1 MPKENYLNFSEKR
14 KRSLTLVTTLFCNLK
29 CSYCYEKNAPAIPR
43 IMDIDIAKEAITT
56 YLCAKDEFDSVL
68 IDFFGGEPLLAFPL
82 IRETIEW
89 TTSRE
94 WPKKYHFFIG
104 TNGTLLTDEMKNWF
118 SENKNLLTMS
128 FSING
133 NKLSHDLT
141 RDNSYDLLAPH
152 IPFFIKN
159 WPYQPAK
166 MTICAE
172 NIPYV
177 ADSII
182 ELEKMELLFTANVA
196 GENFWGPP
204 PQKEKLLNQYNE
216 QLMILVDFYLE
227 HMDLYPVSRILDS
240 IPPYLGKEEVH
251 HHSIS
256 RDCTRF
262 CGAGHEMVL
271 VDVDGTT
278 YPCHRFHP
286 KFTGKQAPEGPTNIQ
301 KQWNPEQC
309 KDCKIVNFCPTCAGY
324 NWEVYNDT
332 GIRTTFHCD
341 AIKLEV
347 LASAKLAALKLQKR
361 QLHELE
367 SLTPVE
373 QKRIKNYL
381 NVLFELIEEGI

>member
-1 MPKENYLNFSEKR
+1 MPKVSNNIFSEKR
-14 KRSLTLVTTLFCNLK
+14 KRSLTLIATMSCNLK
-29 CSYCYEKNAPAIPR
+29 CSYCYEKNDPTVSR
-43 IMDIDIAKEAITT
+43 IMSIKIAKEAITNS
-56 YLCAKDEFDSVL
+56 LCAKDEFDSVL

-89 TTSRE
+89 TISRE

-118 SENKNLLTMS
+118 SEKRNLLTMG

-133 NKLSHDLT
+133 NKLGHDFT

-159 WPYQPAK
+159 WPHQPAK

-196 GENFWGPP
+196 SEDYWGPP
-204 PQKEKLLNQYNE
+204 EQREKLLDIYNE
-216 QLMILVDFYLE
+216 QLMRLVDFYLE
-227 HMDLYPVSRILDS
+227 HIDLYPVSRILDS
-240 IPPYLGKEEVH
+240 VPSYLGKQKVQH
-251 HHSIS
+251 RSIS
-256 RDCTRF
+256 MDCTRF

-271 VDVDGTT
+271 VDVDGST

-286 KFTGKQAPEGPTNIQ
+286 SFTGKPAPEGPTNIQ
-301 KQWNPEQC
+301 KQWNPQQC
-309 KDCKIVNFCPTCAGY
+309 HDCKIVNLCPTCAGY
-324 NWEVYNDT
+324 NWEVNNNT
-332 GIRTTFHCD
+332 GIRTTYHCE

-347 LASAKLAALKLQKR
+347 LASAKLAALRLQKR
-361 QLHELE
+361 PLDELE
-367 SLTPVE
+367 SMTPLE
-373 QKRIKNYL
+373 QKKFKNYL
-381 NVLFELIEEGI
+381 NVLLELIEEGL